1 MVKGTDN
8 PKTSTRIHASPLLA
22 KLHSLPIAQQTEYK
36 VSSVCIC
43 IQMDRSVSHSGVSV
57 IMQGEVAGT
66 GGRTVVKYQIQTREM
81 NRSLALK
88 IQTTDLL
95 TNREPS
101 NSSEPGSYTHSCG
114 SSLKT
119 KLHCD
124 ERTAQTC
131 SSNITRL
138 PVIIPNTVLEHP
150 HASVPA

>member
-1 MVKGTDN
+1 MSRIETWPVVNGTDN
-8 PKTSTRIHASPLLA
+8 PKTSTRTHASPLLA
-22 KLHSLPIAQQTEYK
+22 KLHSLPIAQRTEYK
-36 VSSVCIC
+36 VSSMCIC
-43 IQMDRSVSHSGVSV
+43 IQMDRGVSHFGVSV

-101 NSSEPGSYTHSCG
+101 NSSEPGLYTHSCG

-119 KLHCD
+119 KLAL
-124 ERTAQTC
+124 R
-131 SSNITRL
+131 
-138 PVIIPNTVLEHP
+138 
-150 HASVPA
+150 